1 MFPEFSDMSCVGNLD
16 QIFTKK
22 VIDNWSLPVKA
33 YHSIDIWK
41 LKIKRL
47 KQMLKGWNINVEGHY
62 KNMKKD
68 LMTRIE
74 NLDNISEM
82 VGLSE
87 DAMME
92 KLGLELNLKKL
103 VDEEGLKLKQRARD
117 KFILDGDEN
126 SKYFHL
132 LAKGKRRKLK
142 IMTNS

>member
-1 MFPEFSDMSCVGNLD
+1 LDRFLASPEWDLAYNNITIHGLNRSFSDHVPLCLRTDATPNVSRVFRYELCWKFRPD
-16 QIFTKK
+16 FHKK

-33 YHSIDIWK
+33 NHNIDIWK

-82 VGLSE
+82 VGL
-87 DAMME
+87 
-92 KLGLELNLKKL
+92 
-103 VDEEGLKLKQRARD
+103 
-117 KFILDGDEN
+117 
-126 SKYFHL
+126 
-132 LAKGKRRKLK
+132 
-142 IMTNS
+142 